1 MQVHIVQVIVVCKL
15 VTGNT
20 QYDLGFFL
28 NSVYNFLNL
37 NYNIVLIMHFLH
49 VCIVSK
55 GETLASVLISI
66 LPCFLSGLSFNNRNL
81 AYYIKDMIICLTIID
96 ILCLNYTYFID
107 QICQK
112 EETHVLK
119 TKIVL
124 SFIHKLYIV
133 YYTYRRTDHYN
144 FGTSDTEIK

>member
-20 QYDLGFFL
+20 QYDLGFFF

-37 NYNIVLIMHFLH
+37 NYNIVLIMHYLH

-55 GETLASVLISI
+55 GETLASVLTSI
-66 LPCFLSGLSFNNRNL
+66 LPCFLSGLSLNNRNL
-81 AYYIKDMIICLTIID
+81 AYYVKDMIICLTIIY

-119 TKIVL
+119 T
-124 SFIHKLYIV
+124 
-133 YYTYRRTDHYN
+133 
-144 FGTSDTEIK
+144 

>member
-1 MQVHIVQVIVVCKL
+1 MQVSNRKYPVRSWIFFKFCVQFSELKL
-15 VTGNT
+15 
-20 QYDLGFFL
+20 QYM
-28 NSVYNFLNL
+28 
-37 NYNIVLIMHFLH
+37 NIVLIMHYLH

-55 GETLASVLISI
+55 GETLASVLTSS
-66 LPCFLSGLSFNNRNL
+66 LPCFLSGLSLNNRNL
-81 AYYIKDMIICLTIID
+81 AYYVKDMIICLTIID

-133 YYTYRRTDHYN
+133 YYTYRRTDKHSLQFWY
-144 FGTSDTEIK
+144 K

>member
-15 VTGNT
+15 VTENT
-20 QYDLGFFL
+20 QYDLGFFK

-37 NYNIVLIMHFLH
+37 NYNIVLIMHYLH

-55 GETLASVLISI
+55 GETLASVLTSI
-66 LPCFLSGLSFNNRNL
+66 LPCFLSGLSLNNRNL
-81 AYYIKDMIICLTIID
+81 AYYVKDMIICLTIID

-133 YYTYRRTDHYN
+133 YYTYRRTDKHSLQFWY
-144 FGTSDTEIK
+144 K

>member
-1 MQVHIVQVIVVCKL
+1 M
-15 VTGNT
+15 
-20 QYDLGFFL
+20 
-28 NSVYNFLNL
+28 YNFLNL
-37 NYNIVLIMHFLH
+37 NYNIVLIMHYLH

-55 GETLASVLISI
+55 GETLASVLTSI

-81 AYYIKDMIICLTIID
+81 AYNVKDMIICLTIID

-124 SFIHKLYIV
+124 SFICLYIN
-133 YYTYRRTDHYN
+133 YTLYITLTDVRINIHYN

>member
-20 QYDLGFFL
+20 QYDLGFFK

-37 NYNIVLIMHFLH
+37 NYNIVLIMHYLH

-55 GETLASVLISI
+55 GETLASVLSSI
-66 LPCFLSGLSFNNRNL
+66 LPCFLSGLSLNNRNL
-81 AYYIKDMIICLTIID
+81 AYYVKDMIICLTIID

-119 TKIVL
+119 IKIVL

-133 YYTYRRTDHYN
+133 YYTYRRTDKHSLQFWY
-144 FGTSDTEIK
+144 K

>member
-1 MQVHIVQVIVVCKL
+1 M
-15 VTGNT
+15 
-20 QYDLGFFL
+20 
-28 NSVYNFLNL
+28 YNFLNL
-37 NYNIVLIMHFLH
+37 NYNIVLIMHYLH

-55 GETLASVLISI
+55 GETLASVLTSI
-66 LPCFLSGLSFNNRNL
+66 LPCFLSGLSLNNRNL
-81 AYYIKDMIICLTIID
+81 AYYVKDMIICLTIID

-133 YYTYRRTDHYN
+133 YYTYRRTDKHSLQFWY
-144 FGTSDTEIK
+144 K